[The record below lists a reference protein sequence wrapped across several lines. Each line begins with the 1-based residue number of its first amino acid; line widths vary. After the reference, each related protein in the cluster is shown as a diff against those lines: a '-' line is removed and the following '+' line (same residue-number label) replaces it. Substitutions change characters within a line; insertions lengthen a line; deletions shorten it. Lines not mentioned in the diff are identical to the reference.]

1 MPRTSRLADGSAGH
15 GSDTEAD
22 PRGPET
28 ELDMSDHEQ
37 QLSGNGRLD
46 ECARHA
52 RAWSASYQGLR
63 KSKSKCEMNERP
75 VIGSRLVNLDV

>member
-1 MPRTSRLADGSAGH
+1 
-15 GSDTEAD
+15 
-22 PRGPET
+22 
-28 ELDMSDHEQ
+28 MSDHEQ